1 LIGQSRRASRYPR
14 NLAMTS
20 TQPRTLTFDR
30 RTLLKGGAAFA
41 GTAALGRPTARAA
54 EKSTNAVDR
63 VLREMTLTEKVGQM
77 FVIQA
82 ADAVIPGWF
91 SNALQTIQPGGV
103 LFVQP
108 NIGSP
113 QQISAYIAA
122 IHASGNHIPPFV
134 GVDQEGGPV
143 TRVPGDPVPGASSM
157 AALPDP
163 HVQKLARERAKF
175 LGSFGF
181 NANFAPVA
189 DVAYSAQSTMAWR
202 AFGDNPKSVAAKI
215 AAMVEGS
222 RDGGIASAAKHLPG
236 HGRTTVDSHF
246 GLPSIDL
253 SFDDWIETDAVPFK
267 AAIDEGVEMIMLG
280 HLDYTQ
286 WDDVPA
292 SLSRVA
298 MQHLREDLGYDGVA
312 ITDDLGMG
320 ALGAWSAYE
329 LADKAVDAGLDL
341 LMWTSAGVA
350 FADLI
355 NHIQERVENGD
366 VSEER
371 IDESVRRILLMKT
384 EWFPFPEVS

>member
-1 LIGQSRRASRYPR
+1 MISIQSR
-14 NLAMTS
+14 N
-20 TQPRTLTFDR
+20 LTFGR
-30 RTLLKGGAAFA
+30 RSLLKGGAAL
-41 GTAALGRPTARAA
+41 AASVALSKTQANAA

-63 VLREMTLTEKVGQM
+63 VLQEMSLAEKIGQM

-82 ADAVIPGWF
+82 ADAVMPSWF
-91 SNALQTIQPGGV
+91 ANSLESVQPGGV

-113 QQISAYIAA
+113 EQISAYIAA
-122 IHASGNHIPPFV
+122 IHASGKHVSPFV

-143 TRVPGDPVPGASSM
+143 TRVPGDPVPGALSM

-163 HVQKLARERAKF
+163 HVQKLARERAAF
-175 LGSFGF
+175 LSSFGF

-189 DVAYSAQSTMAWR
+189 DVAYTAQSTMAWR
-202 AFGDNPKSVAAKI
+202 AFGSNPKSVAAKI
-215 AAMVEGS
+215 AAVVEGS
-222 RDGGIASAAKHLPG
+222 RDGGVASAAKHFPG

-246 GLPSIDL
+246 GLPAIDI
-253 SFDDWIETDAVPFK
+253 SVEEWIETDALPFK
-267 AAIDEGVEMIMLG
+267 AAIEEGVEMIMLG

-292 SLSRVA
+292 SLSKVA
-298 MQHLREDLGYDGVA
+298 MRHLREDLGYDGVA

-329 LADKAVDAGLDL
+329 LADLAMDAGLDL

-350 FADLI
+350 FGDLI
-355 NHIQERVENGD
+355 EHLQNRVAKGE
-366 VSEER
+366 VSETR

>member
-1 LIGQSRRASRYPR
+1 MISIQSR
-14 NLAMTS
+14 N
-20 TQPRTLTFDR
+20 LTFGR
-30 RTLLKGGAAFA
+30 RSLLKGGAAL
-41 GTAALGRPTARAA
+41 AASVALSKTQANAA

-63 VLREMTLTEKVGQM
+63 VLQEMSLAEKIGQM

-82 ADAVIPGWF
+82 ADAVMPSWF
-91 SNALQTIQPGGV
+91 ANSLESVQPGGV

-113 QQISAYIAA
+113 EQISAYIAA
-122 IHASGNHIPPFV
+122 IHASGKHVSPFV

-143 TRVPGDPVPGASSM
+143 TRVPGDPVPGALSM

-163 HVQKLARERAKF
+163 HVQKLARERAAF
-175 LGSFGF
+175 LSSFGF

-189 DVAYSAQSTMAWR
+189 DVAYTAQSTMAWR
-202 AFGDNPKSVAAKI
+202 AFGSNPKSVAAKI
-215 AAMVEGS
+215 AAVVEGS
-222 RDGGIASAAKHLPG
+222 RDGGVASAAKHFPG

-246 GLPSIDL
+246 GLPAIDI
-253 SFDDWIETDAVPFK
+253 SVEEWIETDALPFK
-267 AAIDEGVEMIMLG
+267 AAIEEGVEMIMLG

-292 SLSRVA
+292 SLSKVA
-298 MQHLREDLGYDGVA
+298 MRHLREDLGYDGVA

-329 LADKAVDAGLDL
+329 LADLAMDAGLDL

-350 FADLI
+350 FGDLI
-355 NHIQERVENGD
+355 EHLQNRVEKGE
-366 VSEER
+366 VSETR

>member
-1 LIGQSRRASRYPR
+1 
-14 NLAMTS
+14 MTS
-20 TQPRTLTFDR
+20 YQPRSLTFDR
-30 RTLLKGGAAFA
+30 RTLLKGGAAIA
-41 GTAALGRPTARAA
+41 ASAALTRAPARAA
-54 EKSTNAVDR
+54 EKSTNAVGR
-63 VLREMTLTEKVGQM
+63 AMREMSLTEKIGQM

-82 ADAVIPGWF
+82 ADAVMPGWF
-91 SNALQTIQPGGV
+91 SSALETIQPGGV

-113 QQISAYIAA
+113 EQIAAYIES
-122 IHASGNHIPPFV
+122 IHASGKHVPPFV

-143 TRVPGDPVPGASSM
+143 TRVPGDPVPGAQSM

-175 LGSFGF
+175 LSEFGF

-189 DVAYSAQSTMAWR
+189 DVAYTPQSTMAWR
-202 AFGDNPKSVAAKI
+202 AFGSNPKSVAAKI
-215 AAMVEGS
+215 AAMVQGS
-222 RDGGIASAAKHLPG
+222 RDGGIASAAKHFPG

-246 GLPSIDL
+246 GLPTIDL
-253 SFDDWIETDAVPFK
+253 SFDEWIESDAVPFK
-267 AAIDEGVEMIMLG
+267 SAINEGVEMIMLG

-292 SLSRVA
+292 SISKVA
-298 MQHLREDLGYDGVA
+298 MQHLREDLDYDGVA

-329 LADKAVDAGLDL
+329 LADRAVDAGLDL

-355 NHIQERVENGD
+355 NHIQVRVENGD

>member
-1 LIGQSRRASRYPR
+1 
-14 NLAMTS
+14 MT
-20 TQPRTLTFDR
+20 L
-30 RTLLKGGAAFA
+30 
-41 GTAALGRPTARAA
+41 A
-54 EKSTNAVDR
+54 EKI
-63 VLREMTLTEKVGQM
+63 GQM

-82 ADAVIPGWF
+82 AEAVMPSWF
-91 SNALQTIQPGGV
+91 ANALKTIQPGGV

-113 QQISAYIAA
+113 EQIATYIEA

-143 TRVPGDPVPGASSM
+143 TRVPGDPVPGALSM
-157 AALPDP
+157 ASLPDP
-163 HVQKLARERAKF
+163 HVQKLARERARF

-189 DVAYSAQSTMAWR
+189 DVAYTAQSTMALR
-202 AFGDNPKSVAAKI
+202 AFGNNPKSVAAKI

-222 RDGGIASAAKHLPG
+222 RDGGIASAAKHFPG

-253 SFDDWIETDAVPFK
+253 SFDEWIESDALPFK

-280 HLDYTQ
+280 HLNYPQ

-292 SLSRVA
+292 SISKVA
-298 MQHLREDLGYDGVA
+298 IRHLREDLGYDGVA

-320 ALGAWSAYE
+320 ALRGWTAYE
-329 LADKAVDAGLDL
+329 LVDRAMEAGLDL
-341 LMWTSAGVA
+341 LMWTSAGVE
-350 FADLI
+350 FAALI
-355 NHIQERVENGD
+355 EHIKLRVERGY
-366 VSEER
+366 VTEER

-384 EWFPFPEVS
+384 EWFPFPEAS

>member
-1 LIGQSRRASRYPR
+1 MTSHLPR
-14 NLAMTS
+14 NLS
-20 TQPRTLTFDR
+20 FDR
-30 RTLLKGGAAFA
+30 RTLFKGGAAIA
-41 GTAALGRPTARAA
+41 ASAALTRTPARAA
-54 EKSTNAVDR
+54 ERSTTAVDR
-63 VLREMTLTEKVGQM
+63 VLREMSLPEKIGQM

-82 ADAVIPGWF
+82 ADAVMPGWF
-91 SNALQTIQPGGV
+91 GSALQSIQPGGI

-108 NIGSP
+108 NIGSA
-113 QQISAYIAA
+113 QQIAAYIDA
-122 IHASGNHIPPFV
+122 IHASGNHISPFV

-175 LGSFGF
+175 LSKFGF

-202 AFGDNPKSVAAKI
+202 AFGSDPKSVATKI

-222 RDGGIASAAKHLPG
+222 RDGGIASAAKHFPG

-246 GLPSIDL
+246 GLPTIDL
-253 SFDDWIETDAVPFK
+253 SFDEWIETDALPFK

-292 SLSRVA
+292 SISSVA
-298 MQHLREDLGYDGVA
+298 MEHLRDDLGYDGVA

-329 LADKAVDAGLDL
+329 LADRAVDAGLDL

-355 NHIQERVENGD
+355 NHIQSRVEMGD

-371 IDESVRRILLMKT
+371 IDKSVRRILLMKT

>member
-1 LIGQSRRASRYPR
+1 MISIQSR
-14 NLAMTS
+14 N
-20 TQPRTLTFDR
+20 LTFGR
-30 RTLLKGGAAFA
+30 RSLLKGGAAL
-41 GTAALGRPTARAA
+41 AASVALSKTQANAA

-63 VLREMTLTEKVGQM
+63 VLQEMSLAEKIGQM

-82 ADAVIPGWF
+82 ADAVMPSWF
-91 SNALQTIQPGGV
+91 ANSLESVQPGGV

-113 QQISAYIAA
+113 EQISAYIAA
-122 IHASGNHIPPFV
+122 IHASGKHVSPFV

-143 TRVPGDPVPGASSM
+143 TRVPGDPVPGALSM

-163 HVQKLARERAKF
+163 HVQKLARERAAF
-175 LGSFGF
+175 LSSFGF

-189 DVAYSAQSTMAWR
+189 DVAYTAQSTMAWR
-202 AFGDNPKSVAAKI
+202 AFGSNPKSVAAKI
-215 AAMVEGS
+215 AVVVEGS
-222 RDGGIASAAKHLPG
+222 RDGGVASAAKHFPG

-246 GLPSIDL
+246 GLPAIDI
-253 SFDDWIETDAVPFK
+253 SVEEWIETDALPFK
-267 AAIDEGVEMIMLG
+267 AAIEEGVEMIMLG

-292 SLSRVA
+292 SLSKVA
-298 MQHLREDLGYDGVA
+298 MRHLREDLGYDGVA

-329 LADKAVDAGLDL
+329 LADLAMDAGLDL

-350 FADLI
+350 FGDLI
-355 NHIQERVENGD
+355 EHLQNRVAKGE
-366 VSEER
+366 VSETR

>member
-1 LIGQSRRASRYPR
+1 
-14 NLAMTS
+14 MTS
-20 TQPRTLTFDR
+20 NQPRTHTFDR
-30 RTLLKGGAAFA
+30 RALLKVGAALA
-41 GTAALGRPTARAA
+41 ATAALARPSAQAVER
-54 EKSTNAVDR
+54 STNAVDR
-63 VLREMTLTEKVGQM
+63 VMKEMTLPEKIGQM

-82 ADAVIPGWF
+82 ADAVMPQWF
-91 SNALQTIQPGGV
+91 ASALQTIQPGGI

-113 QQISAYIAA
+113 EQISSYISA
-122 IHASGNHIPPFV
+122 IHASGNHISPFV

-143 TRVPGDPVPGASSM
+143 TRVPGDPVPGAQSM

-202 AFGDNPKSVAAKI
+202 AFGSNPKSVAAKI
-215 AAMVEGS
+215 SAMVEGS
-222 RDGGIASAAKHLPG
+222 RDGGIASAAKHFPG

-246 GLPSIDL
+246 GLPIIDL
-253 SFDDWIETDAVPFK
+253 SFDEWIETDAVPFK

-292 SLSRVA
+292 SISKVA
-298 MQHLREDLGYDGVA
+298 MQHLRDDLGYDGVA

-320 ALGAWSAYE
+320 ALGAWSAFE
-329 LADKAVDAGLDL
+329 LADQAVDAGLDL
-341 LMWTSAGVA
+341 LMWTSAGIA

-355 NHIQERVENGD
+355 EHIHARVENGD

-371 IDESVRRILLMKT
+371 IDESVRRILQMKT
-384 EWFPFPEVS
+384 EWFPFPEIS

>member
-1 LIGQSRRASRYPR
+1 
-14 NLAMTS
+14 M
-20 TQPRTLTFDR
+20 TFDR
-30 RTLLKGGAAFA
+30 RTLLKGGAALATGMAA
-41 GTAALGRPTARAA
+41 GIRVTQAA

-63 VLREMTLTEKVGQM
+63 ILREMTLTEKIGQM

-82 ADAVIPGWF
+82 ADAVMPTWF
-91 SNALQTIQPGGV
+91 ANSLQAVQPGGV

-113 QQISAYIAA
+113 DQISAYIAA
-122 IHASGNHIPPFV
+122 IHASGKHVAPFV

-143 TRVPGDPVPGASSM
+143 TRVPGDPVPGALSM

-163 HVQKLARERAKF
+163 HVQKLARERAAF
-175 LGSFGF
+175 LSSFGF

-189 DVAYSAQSTMAWR
+189 DVAYTAQSTMAWR
-202 AFGDNPKSVAAKI
+202 AFGSNPKSVAAKI
-215 AAMVEGS
+215 AAVVEGS
-222 RDGGIASAAKHLPG
+222 RDGGIASAAKHFPG

-246 GLPSIDL
+246 GLPTIDI
-253 SFDDWIETDAVPFK
+253 SFDEWIETDALPFK
-267 AAIDEGVEMIMLG
+267 AAIEEGVEMIMLG
-280 HLDYTQ
+280 HLLYPQ
-286 WDDVPA
+286 WDDEPA
-292 SLSRVA
+292 SISAVA

-329 LADKAVDAGLDL
+329 LADRAVDAGLDL
-341 LMWTSAGVA
+341 LMWTSAGA
-350 FADLI
+350 SFTDLI
-355 NHIQERVENGD
+355 AHIQQRVEQGT
-366 VSEER
+366 VSEAR

>member
-1 LIGQSRRASRYPR
+1 MTSIRPR
-14 NLAMTS
+14 N
-20 TQPRTLTFDR
+20 LTFDR
-30 RTLLKGGAAFA
+30 RTLLKGGAAV
-41 GTAALGRPTARAA
+41 AASVALSHIPTQAA

-63 VLREMTLTEKVGQM
+63 VLQEMSLAEKIGQM

-82 ADAVIPGWF
+82 ADAVMPSWF
-91 SNALQTIQPGGV
+91 ANSLQTVQPGGV

-113 QQISAYIAA
+113 EQIATYIDA
-122 IHASGNHIPPFV
+122 IHASGKHISPFV

-143 TRVPGDPVPGASSM
+143 TRVPGDPVPGALSM

-163 HVQKLARERAKF
+163 HVQKLARERAEF
-175 LGSFGF
+175 LSSFGF

-189 DVAYSAQSTMAWR
+189 DVAYTSQSTMAWR
-202 AFGDNPKSVAAKI
+202 AFGSNPKSVAAKI
-215 AAMVEGS
+215 AAVVEGS
-222 RDGGIASAAKHLPG
+222 RDGGVASAAKHFPG

-246 GLPSIDL
+246 GLPTIDI
-253 SFDDWIETDAVPFK
+253 SFDEWIATDALPFK

-292 SLSRVA
+292 SISRVA
-298 MQHLREDLGYDGVA
+298 MRHLREDLGYDGVA

-329 LADKAVDAGLDL
+329 LADMAVDAGLDL
-341 LMWTSAGVA
+341 LMWTSAGAA
-350 FADLI
+350 FGDLI
-355 NHIQERVENGD
+355 AHLSNRVAKGEL
-366 VSEER
+366 SEDR

-384 EWFPFPEVS
+384 EWFPFPEAS